1 MLDLLEGL
9 GYEGKPEFVPARAG
23 ELQRSVLDVAKAA
36 RLYGWRAE
44 MSLRDGLS
52 ATRQSVIAARTSPA
66 ARPPG
71 AFSST

>member
-1 MLDLLEGL
+1 
-9 GYEGKPEFVPARAG
+9 
-23 ELQRSVLDVAKAA
+23 VAKAA

-44 MSLRDGLS
+44 MSLRDGLE

-71 AFSST
+71 AFSSM